1 MIKEHYENFLAKYYT
16 WMSGGFSRKI
26 AENRNFFKDR
36 HIQPRLSKV
45 AVDLGAGPGFQSIPL
60 AEIGFRV
67 IAVDLS
73 LTLLAELEEN
83 AGRLSIEIINDDL
96 LTFSKHC
103 PAPVELVVCMGDTL
117 THLATHQNI
126 RYLLKR
132 IYSVLEIGGR
142 VIFTFRDFT
151 VELKGLDR
159 FIPVRSDENTIFT
172 CFLEYGQN
180 HVTVHDMIY
189 ERKNNRWEQRKSAY
203 KKIRVS
209 PQWMKDTLE
218 DIGFRVAAF
227 DTHNAGV
234 CIIAQK
240 ISGNDGILC

>member
-1 MIKEHYENFLAKYYT
+1 MIREHYENFLAKYYT
-16 WMSGGFSRKI
+16 WMSGGFSKKI

-73 LTLLAELEEN
+73 RTLLTELEEN
-83 AGRLSIEIINDDL
+83 AGKRFIETINDDL

-117 THLATHQNI
+117 THLATHRNI
-126 RYLLKR
+126 RHLLKR

-142 VIFTFRDFT
+142 VVLTFRDFT
-151 VELKGLDR
+151 VELKGLER
-159 FIPVRSDENTIFT
+159 FIPVRSDANTIFT
-172 CFLEYGQN
+172 CFLEYGKN
-180 HVTVHDMIY
+180 HVTVHDMVY
-189 ERKNNRWEQRKSAY
+189 ERKNNRWEHRKSAY

-209 PQWMKDTLE
+209 PKWMIDTLK
-218 DIGFRVAAF
+218 DIGFSVAAC

-240 ISGNDGILC
+240 IFGQ

>member
-1 MIKEHYENFLAKYYT
+1 MVKEHYENHLAKYYT

-26 AENRNFFKDR
+26 AENRIFFKDR

-73 LTLLAELEEN
+73 RTLLAELEEN
-83 AGRLSIEIINDDL
+83 AGNLSIEIINDDL

-103 PAPVELVVCMGDTL
+103 PTPVELVVCMGDTL

-142 VIFTFRDFT
+142 VILTFRDFT

-172 CFLEYGQN
+172 CFLEYGKN
-180 HVTVHDMIY
+180 HVTVHDIVY

-203 KKIRVS
+203 KKIRVF
-209 PQWMKDTLE
+209 PQRMTDTLK
-218 DIGFRVAAF
+218 DIGFKVAAF

-240 ISGNDGILC
+240 IFG

>member
-1 MIKEHYENFLAKYYT
+1 MKISLQNIIPGCRVDSPEKLRRTGFFL
-16 WMSGGFSRKI
+16 KI
-26 AENRNFFKDR
+26 A
-36 HIQPRLSKV
+36 ISS
-45 AVDLGAGPGFQSIPL
+45 PGFQRWQWIQSIPL

-73 LTLLAELEEN
+73 RTLLAELEEN
-83 AGRLSIEIINDDL
+83 AGNLSIEIINDDL

-117 THLATHQNI
+117 THLATRQKI
-126 RYLLKR
+126 RHLLKR
-132 IYSVLEIGGR
+132 IYSVLEIGGQ
-142 VIFTFRDFT
+142 VILTFRDFT
-151 VELKGLDR
+151 VELKGLER
-159 FIPVRSDENTIFT
+159 FIPVRSDANTIFT
-172 CFLEYGQN
+172 CFLEYGKN
-180 HVTVHDMIY
+180 HVTVHDMVY

-209 PQWMKDTLE
+209 PQWMKDTLK
-218 DIGFRVAAF
+218 DIGFKIAAF

-240 ISGNDGILC
+240 ISGNDGFLY